1 MLQQVIT
8 RFQFLSGFS
17 CVAVENTGMEMK
29 TKPTHEITELETLIL
44 IFYFEF
50 SAPRLQLKRQLG
62 LIWEMSCFIFSVAF
76 LNKRFYTIKI
86 ENPILI

>member
-17 CVAVENTGMEMK
+17 CVAIENTGMEMK
-29 TKPTHEITELETLIL
+29 TKPTHEITEFGNFDFNFL
-44 IFYFEF
+44 FEF

-62 LIWEMSCFIFSVAF
+62 FIWEMSCFIFSVAF

>member
-44 IFYFEF
+44 IFYL
-50 SAPRLQLKRQLG
+50 SSVHLG
-62 LIWEMSCFIFSVAF
+62 Y
-76 LNKRFYTIKI
+76 N
-86 ENPILI
+86 

>member
-29 TKPTHEITELETLIL
+29 TKPTHEITEFGNFDFNFL
-44 IFYFEF
+44 FEF
-50 SAPRLQLKRQLG
+50 SAPRLQLKRQLRINLG
-62 LIWEMSCFIFSVAF
+62 DEL
-76 LNKRFYTIKI
+76 FYFQCGF
-86 ENPILI
+86 P

>member
-29 TKPTHEITELETLIL
+29 TKPWNNWIGNFDFNFL
-44 IFYFEF
+44 FEF

-62 LIWEMSCFIFSVAF
+62 FIWEMSCFIFSVAF
-76 LNKRFYTIKI
+76 LNKRFYKKKI
-86 ENPILI
+86 